1 MVCACDFTWIPR
13 GQQRKRSFLRRALI
27 LHLPNVLWIR
37 RAFMLVL
44 CYHVILFGVILRCKM
59 EQTYKQTVM

>member
-1 MVCACDFTWIPR
+1 MHAILLETHEVNKENIV
-13 GQQRKRSFLRRALI
+13 FLRRALI